1 MVRLDKRTRKFKV
14 KRHMS
19 PQVSRGRSQV
29 EKAISYEKGGMNQRA
44 TPRVQKVEHKAQDY
58 SGVGNTHRSRA

>member
-1 MVRLDKRTRKFKV
+1 
-14 KRHMS
+14 MS